1 MLKVLKWF
9 VCIDCNI
16 NSIYRFI
23 AADMRSQLATSL
35 AYKTISA
42 SITDM
47 WAFFKSKKK
56 IYNHC
61 ANLFFII
68 YLQFEVGWFVLK
80 QSLSTAYLDFR
91 LLECLFL
98 SMFVILTSDLNFGN
112 SDPNTNL
119 TMFGSKLMHSPIQQ
133 QSEIL

>member
-1 MLKVLKWF
+1 MGILQK
-9 VCIDCNI
+9 
-16 NSIYRFI
+16 
-23 AADMRSQLATSL
+23 Q
-35 AYKTISA
+35 
-42 SITDM
+42 
-47 WAFFKSKKK
+47 KK

-61 ANLFFII
+61 ANLLFII